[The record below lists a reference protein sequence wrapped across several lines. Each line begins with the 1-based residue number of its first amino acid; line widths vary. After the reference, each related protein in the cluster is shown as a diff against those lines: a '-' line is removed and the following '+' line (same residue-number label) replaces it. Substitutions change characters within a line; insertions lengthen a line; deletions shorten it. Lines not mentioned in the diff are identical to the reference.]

1 MSRRPGLSW
10 TIDDTDRVDRA
21 RLTRKQLK
29 AFLLVHKHLNEYR
42 ESFDSKELGELMDPM
57 GIFSHQQM
65 HNKTWWMLHALEKK
79 GYIKRLPRKEP
90 VFISIGLHLD
100 VHRRLKKLCRSSKE
114 THNEVIRRALD
125 SLDSHT
131 EKETIA

>member
-1 MSRRPGLSW
+1 MSRRPGLNW
-10 TIDDTDRVDRA
+10 TIDDTDKVDRE

-42 ESFDSKELGELMDPM
+42 EYFNSKEFGELMDPM
-57 GIFSHQQM
+57 GIFSQQQIT
-65 HNKTWWMLHALEKK
+65 NKAWWMLHALEKK

-100 VHRRLKKLCRSSKE
+100 VHRRLKKLSQSSKE
-114 THNEVIRRALD
+114 THNEVLRRALD